1 MRGLRRD
8 QVAKRFREAFRVEKG
23 KGEDEGVTDRMVTQS
38 LTKAAKATRRAAGVA
53 EEAGAVED
61 VVEGEAPDGGTL

>member
-1 MRGLRRD
+1 M
-8 QVAKRFREAFRVEKG
+8 EKG